1 MKIKI
6 YRGTKEIGGTCIE
19 LIADNGKILW
29 IDLGA
34 PLDDSNPN
42 IDYANNKVD
51 ALLISHPHQDHFGLM
66 DKIGPNV
73 PIYIGELS
81 LDLINTTRIFR
92 EMPLLSGNYIKIK
105 PWKNFT
111 IANTFWV
118 TPYLTDHSTPEAFA
132 FLIEAD
138 GKRIF
143 YSGDFRSTGR
153 KNIVFTNLI
162 ENPPKKI
169 DILLMEGTMVERS
182 NHLYPT
188 EESVETAIFKTIKS
202 QTNLSFVVSSAQNI
216 DRFISVFK
224 ACKGTG
230 KYLVIDVYTAL
241 ILDILSKQSKNT
253 PKIEWKEIKVFEH
266 PKQLEKIKDEQFD
279 NFRQRINNQ
288 KIKNEVFQNPSN
300 FVYFVRCPNE
310 KLVNA
315 LKSKGRINIIYSQ
328 WEGYIKEEHQ
338 TYCTKYINKLK
349 IDSDCS
355 FHSIHT
361 SGHATVTDLI
371 QFAKALNSNK
381 IIPIHTAFP
390 EKFKVEFEKEGLNNV
405 NLWEDNKEYSL

>member
-6 YRGTKEIGGTCIE
+6 YRGTNEIGGTCIE
-19 LIADNGKILW
+19 LMADNGKILW

-42 IDYANNKVD
+42 IDYAKNKVD

-66 DKIGPNV
+66 DKIAPNV
-73 PIYIGELS
+73 PIFIGELS
-81 LDLINTTRIFR
+81 FDLINATKLFR
-92 EMPLLSGNYIKIK
+92 TMPLLSGNFIKIK
-105 PWKNFT
+105 PWKKIT
-111 IANTFWV
+111 IADTFIV

-138 GKRIF
+138 GKRLF
-143 YSGDFRSTGR
+143 YSGDFRATGR
-153 KNIVFTNLI
+153 KNIVFSKLI
-162 ENPPKKI
+162 ENPPGNI
-169 DILLMEGTMVERS
+169 DLLLMEGTMVERS

-188 EESVETAIFKTIKS
+188 EDSVEKAILNIIKS
-202 QTNLSFVVSSAQNI
+202 QTNTSFVISSAQNI
-216 DRFISVFK
+216 DRLISVFK
-224 ACKGTG
+224 ACKRSG
-230 KYLVIDVYTAL
+230 KYLVIDVYTAWV
-241 ILDILSKQSKNT
+241 LDLLSKQSKNI
-253 PKIEWKEIKVFEH
+253 PAIEWKEIKVFEH
-266 PKQLEKIKDEQFD
+266 PNQLEKISDNQFND
-279 NFRQRINNQ
+279 FRIRISKQ
-288 KIKNEVFQNPSN
+288 KIDNAVFKNPSD

-310 KLVNA
+310 KLVNTI
-315 LKSKGRINIIYSQ
+315 KSKGKINIIYSQ
-328 WEGYIKEEHQ
+328 WEGYLKEEHQ
-338 TYCTKYINKLK
+338 TYCTEYINKLK

-355 FHSIHT
+355 FQSIHT

-390 EKFKVEFEKEGLNNV
+390 EKFKIEFEKAGLNNV